1 MYTYIYIYVY
11 YILLYI
17 YYISIK
23 QMYFGAKC
31 VRAELFEKRGKL

>member
-11 YILLYI
+11 NNIYI
-17 YYISIK
+17 YISIK
-23 QMYFGAKC
+23 QMYFGTKC